1 MNSKGISKI
10 VIVAIIIAI
19 VAISGIAAY
28 LLYPTS
34 TVNPEAELRVGFQV
48 AFSPTWT
55 DPARGASYPELS
67 VSGYVVHEPL
77 IMSNVVN
84 GVMVYS
90 PSLAT
95 SWTMI
100 NDTTIELKLRQG
112 VKFQSGV
119 EFTADDVVAFNT
131 KMTNLSYPA
140 GFRTMY
146 LPINTA
152 VKIDNYTVQMSAP
165 TPFAPMVN
173 TLTMSLHGIT
183 GSKAM
188 AQYGYDGYL
197 THPDG
202 TGPYMVTQNDPSVKI
217 VLTRNENYWGVKPKL
232 KTITITP
239 LIDAEARVTALETH
253 QVDYISA
260 VPPQYL
266 DGLRNDGFNV
276 TIVPGARQHYVGMN
290 CLKAPFNDTRVRQ
303 AINYAV
309 NVSAIIQTIYMGVV
323 QPVQSVT
330 PSSVLYYKASPI
342 YYYDPVKAR
351 ALLAEAGYPNGFKCE
366 IWGGTGRALMDR
378 EATEAIAGYLREAGI
393 DVTLKLM
400 EYTTYSTQ
408 LRNEVTKGYANA
420 SYIPQFDMFYLTWAV
435 MTLDPDSGIRT
446 QFYGINNNSNRQMY
460 NNTRVNYL
468 LTQQY
473 QTLNAT
479 LRQQECEEAQQIIM
493 NETPWIILWV
503 EPVIVAKSTKVMG
516 DIVDPR
522 EYYLLHDAYMSV

>member
-1 MNSKGISKI
+1 
-10 VIVAIIIAI
+10 
-19 VAISGIAAY
+19 
-28 LLYPTS
+28 
-34 TVNPEAELRVGFQV
+34 
-48 AFSPTWT
+48 
-55 DPARGASYPELS
+55 
-67 VSGYVVHEPL
+67 
-77 IMSNVVN
+77 
-84 GVMVYS
+84 
-90 PSLAT
+90 
-95 SWTMI
+95 
-100 NDTTIELKLRQG
+100 
-112 VKFQSGV
+112 
-119 EFTADDVVAFNT
+119 
-131 KMTNLSYPA
+131 
-140 GFRTMY
+140 
-146 LPINTA
+146 
-152 VKIDNYTVQMSAP
+152 
-165 TPFAPMVN
+165 
-173 TLTMSLHGIT
+173 
-183 GSKAM
+183 
-188 AQYGYDGYL
+188 
-197 THPDG
+197 
-202 TGPYMVTQNDPSVKI
+202 
-217 VLTRNENYWGVKPKL
+217 
-232 KTITITP
+232 
-239 LIDAEARVTALETH
+239 
-253 QVDYISA
+253 
-260 VPPQYL
+260 
-266 DGLRNDGFNV
+266 
-276 TIVPGARQHYVGMN
+276 MN